1 MVPNHHNYDE
11 INPSHARNDLDH
23 DQIYN
28 DLDQFHQGINEIDH
42 GLDQIDHD
50 LNECYQG
57 CDGAS
62 NIPFFDVF
70 LKNLQFTKIKIT
82 KIKCNAENNPS

>member
-28 DLDQFHQGINEIDH
+28 DLDQFH
-42 GLDQIDHD
+42 
-50 LNECYQG
+50 
-57 CDGAS
+57 
-62 NIPFFDVF
+62 
-70 LKNLQFTKIKIT
+70 
-82 KIKCNAENNPS
+82 